1 LRTYLVFEPDA
12 ATSDATARVTFVR
25 DKFSW
30 PALFFTPVWLL
41 LNRLWLAFVIFCAV
55 EVLLLVALYY
65 FGLQNTAADFVLLL
79 PPLVVAFEAAQLK
92 AFRLVRRG
100 YREADAVLADDLEG
114 AERRYFERRK
124 VSPVR
129 RDVSP
134 SAPPPAFSDMRTPRP
149 VIGLFP
155 ERGQ

>member
-55 EVLLLVALYY
+55 EVLLLVAQYY
-65 FGLQNTAADFVLLL
+65 FGLQNTAADLVLLL
-79 PPLVVAFEAAQLK
+79 TPLVVAFEAAQLK

-129 RDVSP
+129 RDISP
-134 SAPPPAFSDMRTPRP
+134 SAPPPAFSEMRTPRP

>member
-12 ATSDATARVTFVR
+12 ATPDAAARVAFVR

-30 PALFFTPVWLL
+30 PALLFTPLWLL
-41 LNRLWLAFVIFCAV
+41 WHRLWLAFVIFCAV
-55 EVLLLVALYY
+55 GILISSALYY
-65 FGLQNTAADFVLLL
+65 FGLQNTVADLALVL
-79 PPLVVAFEAAQLK
+79 PSLVVAFEATQLR

-124 VSPVR
+124 LAAVR
-129 RDVSP
+129 RDLPPVPPLPEAHVSG
-134 SAPPPAFSDMRTPRP
+134 P

-155 ERGQ
+155 EQGR

>member
-1 LRTYLVFEPDA
+1 MRTYLVYEPDA
-12 ATSDATARVTFVR
+12 ATPDAAARVALVR

-55 EVLLLVALYY
+55 EILLACALYY
-65 FGLQNTAADFVLLL
+65 FGLQDTAADFVLLL

-114 AERRYFERRK
+114 AERRYFERRE
-124 VSPVR
+124 VAPIRRASPA
-129 RDVSP
+129 
-134 SAPPPAFSDMRTPRP
+134 APLPDSRAPGP

-155 ERGQ
+155 ERGR

>member
-12 ATSDATARVTFVR
+12 ATSDAAARVVFVR

-30 PALFFTPVWLL
+30 PALLFTPLWLL
-41 LNRLWLAFVIFCAV
+41 WHRLWLAFVIFLAV
-55 EVLLLVALYY
+55 EILLSVALYY
-65 FGLQNTAADFVLLL
+65 FGLQDTAADFVLLL

-92 AFRLVRRG
+92 AFRLIRRG
-100 YREADAVLADDLEG
+100 YREVDAVLAEDLES

-124 VSPVR
+124 VAPVR
-129 RDVSP
+129 RDP
-134 SAPPPAFSDMRTPRP
+134 PPPAAPLPDARAPGP

-155 ERGQ
+155 EQGR

>member
-1 LRTYLVFEPDA
+1 MRTYLVFEPDA

-55 EVLLLVALYY
+55 EVLLLVTLYY

-129 RDVSP
+129 RDISP
-134 SAPPPAFSDMRTPRP
+134 SAQPPAFSDMRTPRP